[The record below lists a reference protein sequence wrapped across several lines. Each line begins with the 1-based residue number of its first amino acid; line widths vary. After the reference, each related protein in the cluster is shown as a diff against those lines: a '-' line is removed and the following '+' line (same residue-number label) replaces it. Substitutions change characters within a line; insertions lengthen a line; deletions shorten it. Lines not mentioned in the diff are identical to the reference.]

1 MTVASSSMVKRVWAG
16 AIGGLVASI
25 LTGGLGVAASQG
37 TNEEVFFI
45 AIARDWGFGDSSLAG
60 GWALH
65 LLTGLVVGAV
75 ILGVTSRIPMLSL
88 TTWPRAIG
96 IGLGAGILVW
106 IVLLYPLAVLFIP
119 ESFTANEVMGTLIG
133 HVIFGVVTAIIAV
146 IVLRRSRTVKP
157 GA

>member
-1 MTVASSSMVKRVWAG
+1 MTVTASSMVKSVKTG
-16 AIGGLVASI
+16 AVGGLVASI
-25 LTGGLGVAASQG
+25 LTGILGVAATQG
-37 TNEEVFFI
+37 TSEDVFFI
-45 AIARDWGFGDSSLAG
+45 AIARNWGFGDSSTVG

-75 ILGVTSRIPMLSL
+75 ILGATSRIPLFGL

-119 ESFTANEVMGTLIG
+119 ESFTATEVMGTLIG
-133 HVIFGVVTAIIAV
+133 HVIFGVVTVIIAV